1 MEIYLIRH
9 GKTAGNG
16 EGRYIGT
23 TDEPL
28 CSAGIEELNTR
39 WQAGLPEAEIVY
51 TSDLIRTRQ
60 TAVLL
65 FPDAEKRVR
74 TASGNGFRSL

>member
-16 EGRYIGT
+16 EGRGAIGT

-28 CSAGIEELNTR
+28 CSAGIEELKYPL
-39 WQAGLPEAEIVY
+39 AG
-51 TSDLIRTRQ
+51 
-60 TAVLL
+60 
-65 FPDAEKRVR
+65 R
-74 TASGNGFRSL
+74 TAGGGDCLYQ